1 MKAFVSGDWLESR
14 LGEAGLVLADVR
26 WYLDGRSGA
35 TAYGLGHLPG
45 AVYVDLDRDLA
56 APSGRG
62 TGRHPLPTP
71 EAFAAAMGRV
81 GISNSSRVVAYDD
94 AGGVMA
100 ARLVWMLRRL
110 DVRAALLDG
119 GITAWKGAWE
129 SGPPEYPKQPAVF
142 TPVPWPADV
151 LAGMDDLPKAKVILD
166 ARPPERYRGESPDL
180 DPRTG
185 HIPGAVNVPCRENVT
200 EDGLLLDKAVLKQRF
215 KSVGVTAK
223 KVGNGKVISSCGSGV
238 TACHNLLVMEYVG
251 LGTARL
257 YPGSWSQYAA
267 TDRPVVTGPEPGSS

>member
-1 MKAFVSGDWLESR
+1 MKPFVSGAWLEDR
-14 LGEAGLVLADVR
+14 LDDAGLVLADVR
-26 WYLDGRSGA
+26 WYPDGRSGSK
-35 TAYGLGHLPG
+35 AYELGHLPG

-56 APSGRG
+56 GAAGRG

-71 EAFAAAMGRV
+71 KEFAAAMGRM
-81 GISNSSRVVAYDD
+81 GISNDSKVVAYDD

-119 GITAWKGAWE
+119 GITSWNGAWE
-129 SGPPEYPKQPAVF
+129 SGPPEYPKKPAVF
-142 TPVPWPADV
+142 TPRPWPEDV
-151 LAGMDDLPKAKVILD
+151 LAGMDDLPKAKVLLD
-166 ARPPERYRGESPDL
+166 ARPPERYRGESAEL
-180 DPRTG
+180 DARSG
-185 HIPGAVNVPCRENVT
+185 HIPGAINVPCRENVT

-215 KSVGVTAK
+215 KDVGVTAK
-223 KVGNGKVISSCGSGV
+223 KVGNGKVVSSCGSGV

-267 TDRPVVTGPEPGSS
+267 TDRPIVTGPKPG